1 MSKRIGILGGVAA
14 GKSAVARAMEAR
26 GLLRLDADEV
36 AREVVAEPAVLERLV
51 ERFGPTILDKNGDLE
66 RAALAALAFSS
77 EAATADLNALV
88 HPEVRRRLRA
98 QIEAA
103 GDRPVVLDVP
113 LLLDSPLE
121 ELVDTWVFVESPAS
135 EREARAAERGW
146 ERGER
151 ERREGLQASLAA
163 KRARADHLLENHG
176 TIDDLARS
184 VDTLLQA
191 LGLLVPPPER

>member
-26 GLLRLDADEV
+26 GLLRLDADAV
-36 AREVVAEPAVLERLV
+36 AREVVQEPQVLAALV
-51 ERFGPTILDKNGDLE
+51 EHFGPGILDANGALD
-66 RAALAALAFSS
+66 RAALASAAFVS
-77 EAATADLNALV
+77 EAQTAALNALV
-88 HPEVRRRLRA
+88 HPEVRRRLREQVA
-98 QIEAA
+98 AA
-103 GDRPVVLDVP
+103 GDRPLVLDVP

-121 ELVDTWVFVESPAS
+121 DLVDTWVFVSSPEA

-146 ERGER
+146 APGER
-151 ERREGLQASLAA
+151 ARREALQADLAA

-176 TIDDLARS
+176 TIEDLERS